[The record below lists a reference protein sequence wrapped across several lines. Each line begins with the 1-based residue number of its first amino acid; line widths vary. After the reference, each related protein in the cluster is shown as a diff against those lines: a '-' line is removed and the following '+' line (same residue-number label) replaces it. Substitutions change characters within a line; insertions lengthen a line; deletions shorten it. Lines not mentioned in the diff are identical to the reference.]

1 MTTTAPTPTSGPGA
15 PARPAGRA
23 PHRLGMPGL
32 GRLIATEFRL
42 FTRDYGSLFFVVAFP
57 TVLLFGIGLAV
68 PGMRD
73 PLTDAGPWTGLQAI
87 DLMTPTM
94 ICVAIATSGLSSFPT
109 YLASYREKGVL
120 RRLSTT
126 PMPPQGI
133 LIAQAAVNLC
143 WLMIGSVAAVTMA
156 VLLLDVPLPQD
167 WGLLLLTLPLA
178 IGSVFGIGLI
188 LGGVMRKASAAG
200 GIGMLIYFPLLFFA
214 GLWTPGPTM
223 PEALQ
228 TISTWMP
235 LGGASQA
242 MTSAWF
248 GLSGFPT
255 EQFISMGL
263 WTVLTCTIAVK
274 VFRWR

>member
-1 MTTTAPTPTSGPGA
+1 MSTTAPTA
-15 PARPAGRA
+15 PRPVAARTLAGRG
-23 PHRLGMPGL
+23 GMPGL
-32 GRLIATEFRL
+32 GRLLVTELKL
-42 FTRDYGSLFFVVAFP
+42 FTRDLGSVFFVVAFP
-57 TVLLFGIGLAV
+57 TVLLLGLALAV

-73 PLTDAGPWTGLQAI
+73 PLEDAGPWTGLKAV

-94 ICVAIATSGLSSFPT
+94 ICVTIATAGLTSFPT

-126 PMPPQGI
+126 PMAPQGV
-133 LIAQAAVNLC
+133 LIAQASVNLI
-143 WLMIGSVAAVTMA
+143 WLLVGSVTAVA
-156 VLLLDVPLPQD
+156 VGVLLLDVPLPQD
-167 WGLLLLTLPLA
+167 WTLLLLTLPLA

-200 GIGMLIYFPLLFFA
+200 GIGMLVYFPLLFFA
-214 GLWTPGPTM
+214 GLWTPGPAM

-228 TISTWMP
+228 TVSTWMP

-242 MTSAWF
+242 MTTAWF
-248 GLSGFPT
+248 GVGDFPT
-255 EQFISMGL
+255 EQFVSMGL
-263 WTVLTCTIAVK
+263 WTVLTFTIAVK